1 MCGLNFQSH
10 GLLLTKNFVLRFD
23 EIFLTYFFKLNCSF
37 QILKKYVKF
46 HEKIRKINL
55 KLILSYFHKSSRSP
69 APGSSRLAM
78 SGVAALNFSSDLEHT
93 TNNITNPLS
102 ENINKAMMPPPPP
115 MKPKLQRRIGGF
127 NDSPTGNTTPSPE
140 RLSFGRFPRG
150 ALVWSSNGK
159 PEPLN
164 NASMTS
170 LQGSKLDFS
179 PLGVLSPF
187 NPSSPLTGVQ
197 KATPLPEGPLNN
209 STNSDHK
216 VKRVC

>member
-1 MCGLNFQSH
+1 
-10 GLLLTKNFVLRFD
+10 
-23 EIFLTYFFKLNCSF
+23 
-37 QILKKYVKF
+37 
-46 HEKIRKINL
+46 
-55 KLILSYFHKSSRSP
+55 
-69 APGSSRLAM
+69 M
-78 SGVAALNFSSDLEHT
+78 SGVAALNFSSDLEQT
-93 TNNITNPLS
+93 TLGSISTNNVTNPLS

-115 MKPKLQRRIGGF
+115 MKPKLQRRIGGGF
-127 NDSPTGNTTPSPE
+127 NDSPTGNNTTPSPE

-197 KATPLPEGPLNN
+197 KASPMPEGPLSN

-216 VKRVC
+216 VKRVCHVLSIECCIFFVKLLG